1 MNIKNNKNCKVTIN
15 DEEVEKYTIKP
26 EMADKMFEKLGYKKY
41 DALQSCRYVRYCDIV
56 NGEKETLQSFPY
68 GTILTQTAIDEVE
81 SLLSEFGYAVIN
93 SDSVYPEYLENS
105 NGLKRFYELA
115 NEGEKSEQSV
125 ALVSD
130 AGMPTISDPGFNLI
144 EEARNQK
151 INFVVI
157 PGVSATTTAICASNL
172 GPEFTF
178 LGFGKA
184 KKNQLISQISS
195 LKEGTYILFS
205 APHKIEFLL
214 DIINKNIEDHS
225 LFVGRE
231 LTKTFESYYWGNAKE
246 IKEQLHNNLRG
257 EMTLVLKIN
266 KSKKQKEN
274 KYKKSL

>member
-1 MNIKNNKNCKVTIN
+1 MKEQKLFIVGTPIGNFDDITFRALDILKKVDIIACEDTRVTLKLLNHFDIKNKKLISYHNFNEKNSAKGIIDLILNKN
-15 DEEVEKYTIKP
+15 
-26 EMADKMFEKLGYKKY
+26 L
-41 DALQSCRYVRYCDIV
+41 
-56 NGEKETLQSFPY
+56 
-68 GTILTQTAIDEVE
+68 
-81 SLLSEFGYAVIN
+81 
-93 SDSVYPEYLENS
+93 
-105 NGLKRFYELA
+105 
-115 NEGEKSEQSV
+115 SV

-172 GPEFTF
+172 GSEFTF

-184 KKNQLISQISS
+184 KKNQLVSQISS